1 MRTVS
6 LGRLLLPA
14 CLAACAVASASAQ
27 DTAPGRVYRC
37 PDNSY
42 TNMLSVVREKNCK
55 PVDNANI
62 SVLSPTPVAPATPR
76 ERRPALSLRHASGPD
91 QVSSGAQSERDAE
104 ARQLLQSELQTQQAK
119 LAQQLQDY
127 NNGQPPRLGNERN
140 YQTYLDRVQAMKQQI
155 DLTRSNIDALQ
166 RELQHYS
173 K

>member
-6 LGRLLLPA
+6 VGRLVLVLG
-14 CLAACAVASASAQ
+14 LGACAAAAASAQ
-27 DTAPGRVYRC
+27 DVDPARVYRC

-62 SVLSPTPVAPATPR
+62 SVLSPTPVPAHR
-76 ERRPALSLRHASGPD
+76 ARRPAASAHHASGPE

-119 LAQQLQDY
+119 LAQQMQEY
-127 NNGQPPRLGNERN
+127 NNGQPQRLGDERN
-140 YQTYLDRVQAMKQQI
+140 YQKYLDRVQAMKQQI
-155 DLTRSNIDALQ
+155 DLTKSNIDALQ

-173 K
+173 N

>member
-6 LGRLLLPA
+6 LGRYLLPA

-27 DTAPGRVYRC
+27 DVDPGRVYRC

-62 SVLSPTPVAPATPR
+62 SVLSPSPTPVPR
-76 ERRPALSLRHASGPD
+76 GHRPAASTHHASGPD

-104 ARQLLQSELQTQQAK
+104 ARQLLESELQTQQAK
-119 LAQQLQDY
+119 LAQQLQEY
-127 NNGQPPRLGNERN
+127 NNGQPQRLGNERN